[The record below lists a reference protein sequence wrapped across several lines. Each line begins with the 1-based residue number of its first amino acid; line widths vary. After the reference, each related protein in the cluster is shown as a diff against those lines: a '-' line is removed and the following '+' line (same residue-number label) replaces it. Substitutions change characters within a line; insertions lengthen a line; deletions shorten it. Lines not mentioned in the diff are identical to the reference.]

1 MTRKISHAVAQIK
14 LGHETEL
21 RLGNLEAQRDWGF
34 AGDYVEAIWLMLQ
47 QDDPGTYVI
56 STGETHSVR
65 EFCETA
71 FAHAGLNWED
81 HVVQDERFM
90 RPAEVDLLVGDSSY
104 ARATLGWKPKVD
116 FEGLVKLMVDA
127 DLDLVS
133 GRLRPISTP
142 TVTVLAG
149 GRRSP
154 FPARLVR
161 CAPRGHHGGGEHR
174 GRRRSPRLRCQ
185 PRPRHDRVHAGWC
198 HRSGSGWGL
207 EGETWQAMDA
217 LDRYGGPTWFRLGDR
232 DLATHLYRTQRL
244 ADGAGLAAVTGE
256 IARAW
261 GLELTVL
268 PVTED
273 RVRPGSRWRV
283 RARSAF
289 RSTSCS
295 EATTSRCRRSDS
307 LGPRSPRPHW
317 ACSTP

>member
-1 MTRKISHAVAQIK
+1 
-14 LGHETEL
+14 
-21 RLGNLEAQRDWGF
+21 
-34 AGDYVEAIWLMLQ
+34 MLQ

-71 FAHAGLNWED
+71 FARGLNWED

-154 FPARLVR
+154 FPARAGASVPPGDITVVVNTGDDVVL
-161 CAPRGHHGGGEHR
+161 HG
-174 GRRRSPRLRCQ
+174 LRV

-198 HRSGSGWGL
+198 HRSGSGL
-207 EGETWQAMDA
+207 
-217 LDRYGGPTWFRLGDR
+217 
-232 DLATHLYRTQRL
+232 
-244 ADGAGLAAVTGE
+244 
-256 IARAW
+256 
-261 GLELTVL
+261 
-268 PVTED
+268 
-273 RVRPGSRWRV
+273 GSR
-283 RARSAF
+283 
-289 RSTSCS
+289 
-295 EATTSRCRRSDS
+295 
-307 LGPRSPRPHW
+307 G
-317 ACSTP
+317 